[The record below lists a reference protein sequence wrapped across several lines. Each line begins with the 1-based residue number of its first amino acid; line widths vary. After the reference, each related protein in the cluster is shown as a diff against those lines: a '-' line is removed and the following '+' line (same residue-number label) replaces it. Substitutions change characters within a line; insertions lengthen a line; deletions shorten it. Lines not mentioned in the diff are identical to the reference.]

1 MTTLKQGMKG
11 DAVKQLQAAIGV
23 TADGNFGP
31 QTAAALKQWQQAHG
45 LAADGVAGPK
55 TWGAIQGGAA
65 PAAGGNG
72 QTPGATQT
80 PAPSPD
86 AIKASFGFVG
96 SMAQSIPELKGVLD
110 QAIREQW
117 TSDRFIMA
125 VSASNWYRSNADHA
139 REFITQQAVDPATA
153 EANLVRASGDIWTFA
168 WQQGIQLNDS
178 QAREAAMWKIMNP
191 TATEDATRVHLA
203 RTYFNPNMDW
213 NKLNGT
219 AATAARQIQEI
230 GRNYGWDDFENYD
243 ASRDWLGKI
252 MRGESDVEGFQRAMI
267 DYAKVKY
274 PGLHDQLMAGASVKD
289 LAQPYID
296 AYSKTLEV
304 PATSVNWYD
313 DKLVQEAMQT
323 QGQPGNSGKGVES
336 NGTMPIYQFQQ
347 KLREDPRW
355 KFTDNAVSSTGSLLE
370 KIGKDWGFIGQ

>member
-1 MTTLKQGMKG
+1 MT
-11 DAVKQLQAAIGV
+11 
-23 TADGNFGP
+23 
-31 QTAAALKQWQQAHG
+31 
-45 LAADGVAGPK
+45 
-55 TWGAIQGGAA
+55 A
-65 PAAGGNG
+65 PAAP
-72 QTPGATQT
+72 TP
-80 PAPSPD
+80 PPSPE
-86 AIKASFGFVG
+86 ALKASFGFVG
-96 SMAQSIPELKGVLD
+96 ALAGAIPELRGILD

-125 VSASNWYRSNADHA
+125 VSASNWYRSNSDHA
-139 REFITQQAVDPATA
+139 REFLTLQNVDPATA

-168 WQQGIQLNDS
+168 WQQGIQLNDG

-203 RTYFNPNMDW
+203 RTYFNPNQNW
-213 NKLNGT
+213 NNLNGV
-219 AATAARQIQEI
+219 AAQAARQIQEI
-230 GRNYGWDDFENYD
+230 GRNYGWDDFENYG

-274 PGLHDQLMAGASVKD
+274 PGLHDQLLAGASLKD
-289 LAQPYID
+289 LAQPYVD
-296 AYSKTLEV
+296 AYSRTLEM
-304 PATSVNWYD
+304 PTTAINWYD
-313 DKLVQEAMQT
+313 DKLVQEALQFRA
-323 QGQPGNSGKGVES
+323 QPGNGGKGTES

-355 KFTDNAVSSTGSLLE
+355 KFTDNAISSTGTLLE